1 MSSSP
6 FQTPYRGLEPAWFD
20 YNGHLNM
27 AYYNVLFDQAIDL
40 LFSQL
45 GCGETYLVEENMSF
59 FTAEAHV
66 CYIRELKPDSLVRT
80 DIRIVDCDEKRLHV
94 FEELY
99 HQDGWLSATSETLLL
114 HINMAGPKVT
124 AIPAHLFAKIS
135 AMKKSHAQLP
145 ANDRVG
151 RSISIKRK

>member
-1 MSSSP
+1 MSTSP
-6 FQTPYRGLEPAWFD
+6 FQTPYRGLEPSWLD

-45 GCGETYLVEENMSF
+45 GCGEIYRVEENMSF

-66 CYIRELKPDSLVRT
+66 CYVRELKPDSLVRT
-80 DIRIVDCDEKRLHV
+80 DIRVVDCDDKRLHV

-114 HINMAGPKVT
+114 HINMAGPKV
-124 AIPAHLFAKIS
+124 AAMPADLATKIND
-135 AMKKSHAQLP
+135 MKAAHAHLP
-145 ANDRVG
+145 ANDRIG

>member
-1 MSSSP
+1 MSTSP
-6 FQTPYRGLEPAWFD
+6 FQTPYRGLEPSWLD

-40 LFSQL
+40 LFAQL
-45 GCGETYLVEENMSF
+45 GCGEIYRVEENMSF

-80 DIRIVDCDEKRLHV
+80 DIRVVDCDDKRLHV

-114 HINMAGPKVT
+114 HINMNGPKVT
-124 AIPAHLFAKIS
+124 SMPAALSAKMTDLKT
-135 AMKKSHAQLP
+135 AHAQLP
-145 ANDRVG
+145 ANDRIG
-151 RSISIKRK
+151 RSIGIKRK